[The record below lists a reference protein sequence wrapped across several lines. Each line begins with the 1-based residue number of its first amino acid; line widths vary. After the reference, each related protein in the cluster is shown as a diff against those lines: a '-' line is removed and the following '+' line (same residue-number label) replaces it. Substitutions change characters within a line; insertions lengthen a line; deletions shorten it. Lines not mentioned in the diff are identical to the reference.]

1 MTLLA
6 AGALAWLL
14 LALLFWVLHRLR
26 PPLPQIVVP
35 SLRPYL
41 MPDPGG
47 QRGFWEWLRRHLS
60 LILQLICLAALALA
74 LARPHLI
81 VGPDTRQLVVSV
93 VQPGLD
99 PTPLAD
105 ALAAWPNA
113 RHALVLAQPQPRIQL
128 DDASPAKVLETLAE
142 IPPATGGGDLAAAL
156 TAAAGLMSAHQN
168 SHGLVLARAGDQLV
182 QTPEQHW
189 QVLSPAVL
197 LLPQIDQLN
206 SRLAGDGRAYV
217 FYEVAG
223 PPGADYEILL
233 ESQPWP
239 TVPYPI
245 GQPPPAR
252 TGATVNSIAAG
263 QFPESVVVRGIVA
276 AGSPADQ
283 QRLWLHSPL
292 LSEPAQ
298 AVIGPLAELS
308 RGRVYIDAATPEPW
322 RRAARAAGH
331 TLADGPEDDFEIA
344 LYVGRL
350 PERLPA
356 ASVVLIDPPEVANLL
371 ERGEL
376 ANDLALANPANRLL
390 SDLPLAAMG
399 APFRPLR
406 APPGTQSAAQIST
419 GSLLWQGRLAD
430 REIVAMAIDPATALA
445 GQSAFP
451 TLVQRLLAQVDPLV
465 LLQPGVIARVAAP
478 GTLRP
483 DPEADRLVVVDPNGT
498 ITLTHQLDP
507 ARSLAPDAIELRSA
521 GQRLSWAPQRIGLHW
536 LIQSSDGQQISR
548 TPIWVQNGGPGYL
561 SGSGGGTLA
570 LASQGQAAAAWPWL
584 AFLALAGLVAE
595 WTWFHRRRAA
605 F

>member
-6 AGALAWLL
+6 SGALAWLL
-14 LALLFWVLHRLR
+14 LAILFWVLHRLR

-47 QRGFWEWLRRHLS
+47 RRGFWEWLRRHLS
-60 LILQLICLAALALA
+60 LILQLICLTALALA
-74 LARPHLI
+74 LARPQLLI
-81 VGPDTRQLVVSV
+81 GPDMRQLVVSV

-113 RHALVLAQPQPRIQL
+113 RHALVLAQPHPRIQL
-128 DDASPAKVLETLAE
+128 GDASPGQILDTLAE
-142 IPPATGGGDLAAAL
+142 IPPANGGGDLAAAL

-168 SHGLVLARAGDQLV
+168 THGLVLARAADQLV
-182 QTPEQHW
+182 QTSDQHW
-189 QVLSPAVL
+189 QVLSPAVPL
-197 LLPQIDQLN
+197 RPQIDRLN
-206 SRLAGDGRAYV
+206 SRLAGDGRAFV

-223 PPGADYEILL
+223 PPGAGYEILL
-233 ESQPWP
+233 EAQPWP
-239 TVPYPI
+239 TVP
-245 GQPPPAR
+245 PPAR
-252 TGATVNSIAAG
+252 VGATVSSIASG
-263 QFPESVVVRGIVA
+263 QFPESMVVRGIVA

-283 QRLWLHSPL
+283 QRLWLRSPL

-298 AVIGPLAELS
+298 AVIGPLTELPH
-308 RGRVYIDAATPEPW
+308 GRVYIDAATPEPW
-322 RRAARAAGH
+322 QRAAEAAGH
-331 TLADGPEDDFEIA
+331 TLADGPDDDFEIA

-356 ASVVLIDPPEVANLL
+356 AGIVLIDPPEDANLL

-399 APFRPLR
+399 GPFRPLQ
-406 APPGTQSAAQIST
+406 APPGTDSAALAST

-430 REIVAMAIDPATALA
+430 REVVAMAIDPATALA

-451 TLVQRLLAQVDPLV
+451 TLVQRLLAQVDPLDP
-465 LLQPGVIARVAAP
+465 LQPGVIARVVAP

-483 DPEADRLVVVDPNGT
+483 HPEADLLVVVDPGGA
-498 ITLTHQLDP
+498 ITQTHRLNPAHSLT
-507 ARSLAPDAIELRSA
+507 PDAIELRSA
-521 GQRLSWAPQRIGLHW
+521 GQRLTWTPQRIGLHW
-536 LIQSSDGQQISR
+536 MIQSSDGQQISR
-548 TPIWVQNGGPGYL
+548 TPIWVQNGSPGYL
-561 SGSGGGTLA
+561 SGSGGGALA
-570 LASQGQAAAAWPWL
+570 LAGGGQTAAAWPWL
-584 AFLALAGLVAE
+584 AFLALAGLIAE